1 MSEPQSRNLP
11 GTSTP
16 DANSQEIPRDR
27 LKTTLGH
34 AIEHARIAQRHV
46 AVLMVALARDDRRDA
61 IFGVP
66 TTEIMRRALKRLPAA
81 LRPADRFVQL
91 SDEKICVILPN
102 LKSDAQAWLAGGKIQ
117 RVLEEPY
124 SFDDSLATVRPVV
137 GIASFPEQADS
148 AEQLVVRADIAKRM
162 ARSRD
167 VAQHVFQNEDQR
179 ETGAYLGLEGP
190 LREAIRNN
198 LLEVHYQPQI
208 NIKTGACQAVEG
220 LLRWTHPEQGPI
232 APPAIV
238 RIAEANGMIGQLTV
252 WVLNT
257 VLRNQAE
264 WKRQGVSLHA
274 GMNLSTVT
282 LTDTSLPD
290 VITQAM
296 GTWGADP
303 AMLTLEITETA
314 TIGDAGQSLAIMNR
328 LKKTGIR
335 LSVDDFGTG
344 YSSLSYVKTFPLD
357 ELKIDKLFVQHMR
370 ASKGDQQI
378 VRSVIDLAHN
388 FELTVVAEGVED
400 EATFKDLKKMGCDL
414 VQGFYFSPALPS
426 TELLAWLPR
435 RR

>member
-11 GTSTP
+11 AASTP
-16 DANSQEIPRDR
+16 DTNSQEIPRER

-124 SFDDSLATVRPVV
+124 SFDDNLATVRPVV

-167 VAQHVFQNEDQR
+167 VAQHVFQSEDQR

-198 LLEVHYQPQI
+198 LLEVHYQPQV

-220 LLRWTHPEQGPI
+220 LLRWTHPEHGPI

-282 LTDTSLPD
+282 LTDASLPD

-303 AMLTLEITETA
+303 SMLTLEITETA

>member
-1 MSEPQSRNLP
+1 MSEPQSRNPP
-11 GTSTP
+11 GAATP
-16 DANSQEIPRDR
+16 DANSQEIPRER

-220 LLRWTHPEQGPI
+220 LLRWTRPEQGPI